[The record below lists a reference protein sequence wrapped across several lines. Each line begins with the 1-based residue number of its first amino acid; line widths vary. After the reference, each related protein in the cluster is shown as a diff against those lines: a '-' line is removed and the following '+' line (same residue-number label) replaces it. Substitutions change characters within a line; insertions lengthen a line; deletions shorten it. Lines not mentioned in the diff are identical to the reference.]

1 MDTFLRECLLLEA
14 QIFTVVFRQNL
25 AKHLKLLMIC
35 LIIILPRKKLM
46 SFQNILLHEAQ
57 LLLGNTEYNVL

>member
-1 MDTFLRECLLLEA
+1 MFTLGWNYKEA

-25 AKHLKLLMIC
+25 VAYDMFNYYIFVN
-35 LIIILPRKKLM
+35 LPRKKLM

>member
-1 MDTFLRECLLLEA
+1 MFNYYIFVNLL
-14 QIFTVVFRQNL
+14 
-25 AKHLKLLMIC
+25 
-35 LIIILPRKKLM
+35 RKKLM